1 MKKNIYIYHYF
12 LKKINLKNLDMRMWI
27 KKRLILT
34 LSIEKSFWTG
44 RLTTNNAI
52 YHDFL
57 ILIVESNSSRL

>member
-1 MKKNIYIYHYF
+1 
-12 LKKINLKNLDMRMWI
+12 MRMWI